1 MQQILLFVHRY
12 VYYRHLLPAVFV
24 NYFHENQTVYS
35 HNTRN
40 RTNLHLYGVNSM
52 FGKKCIKFNFKG
64 AALWNDLPTS
74 IKSIASFN
82 KFLKK
87 ILKNYLSSQYNK

>member
-1 MQQILLFVHRY
+1 MQQILLFVHKY

-40 RTNLHLYGVNSM
+40 RTNLHLYGVKSM
-52 FGKKCIKFNFKG
+52 IGKKCIKFKG
-64 AALWNDLPTS
+64 AALWNDIPTS

-82 KFLKK
+82 KFEQ
-87 ILKNYLSSQYNK
+87 ILKNYLLSQYNK